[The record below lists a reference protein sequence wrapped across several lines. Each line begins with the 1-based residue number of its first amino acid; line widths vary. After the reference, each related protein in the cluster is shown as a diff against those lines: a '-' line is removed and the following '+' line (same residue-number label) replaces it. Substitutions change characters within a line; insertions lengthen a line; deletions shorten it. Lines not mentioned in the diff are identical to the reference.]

1 MDSSSG
7 FGANGAPY
15 EYAVSEAKSGTL
27 RAKKIALVAA
37 YVLWGVLLL
46 AIGLLTRLLVPLL
59 ALVPLSIWILVFLT
73 WRYTQVE
80 YEYSFFSGKLT
91 VARIL
96 GGRTRKVLTEVT
108 IRELSQ
114 VFPYT
119 EENLEKAERFGA
131 EETWF
136 AASGTEAPDLYVA
149 LWEDKERE
157 KKCMLC
163 FNANEKA
170 IRILR
175 YYNVAALAK

>member
-1 MDSSSG
+1 MDNSSG

-27 RAKKIALVAA
+27 RAKKVALIAA
-37 YVLWGVLLL
+37 YALWGLLLL
-46 AIGLLTRLLVPLL
+46 AIGALTRLLVPLI
-59 ALVPLSIWILVFLT
+59 ALVPLSIWIFAFLT

-80 YEYSFFSGKLT
+80 YEYSFFSGQLT

-96 GGRTRKVLTEVT
+96 GGRTRRTVAEIT

-119 EENLEKAERFGA
+119 EENLQRAERYGA
-131 EETWF
+131 EETLF
-136 AASGTEAPDLYVA
+136 AASGTEATDLYIA
-149 LWEDKERE
+149 LWQDRETE

-170 IRILR
+170 IKILR
-175 YYNVAALAK
+175 YYNAAALAK

>member
-15 EYAVSEAKSGTL
+15 EYAVGEAKSATL
-27 RAKKIALVAA
+27 TAKKAALITA
-37 YVLWGVLLL
+37 YVLCGVLFF
-46 AIGLLTRLLVPLL
+46 AIGAFTRLLVPVL
-59 ALVPLSIWILVFLT
+59 ALVPLSIWIFVFFT

-96 GGRTRKVLTEVT
+96 GGRTRRTLVEVT
-108 IRELSQ
+108 IRDLAS

-119 EENLEKAERFGA
+119 DENVQKAERFGA
-131 EETWF
+131 EVTWF
-136 AASGTEAPDLYVA
+136 AASGMEASDLYVA
-149 LWEDKERE
+149 LWQDKERD

-170 IRILR
+170 IRIMR
-175 YYNVAALAK
+175 YYNISAFAK